1 VGGVQAV
8 FESLKAL
15 TPPRISNTLQGM
27 PVSDALPAGKLPP
40 ELLRGL
46 LGRLENWDRAVVLGP
61 AVGEDAAVID
71 VGAPELLVAKTDPIT
86 FAAESVGRYLLAV
99 NGNDLAT
106 VGADPRWLLVTAL
119 LPEGIAAERVV
130 AIFDDLR
137 QACKEAGVSLV
148 GGHTEM
154 TVGLDRPILVG
165 CLLGTVG
172 RDRLVRTAGARVGDA
187 VLLAGGIAIEGTAI
201 LASEHTEALR
211 ARGVEEAVIARAAEW
226 LRAPGISV
234 LPAARALHHTGAV
247 RAMHDPTEG
256 GLVTALHELGEAAGV
271 GLRIDREAVPVLPEC
286 RAICAALGLDPLGLL
301 ASGALLATLDAAE
314 VPAALERL
322 RAAGIPGARIGEV
335 APAAEGRL
343 FVEGGRASTLPAFP
357 RDELARYL
365 ESR

>member
-8 FESLKAL
+8 LESLKAL
-15 TPPRISNTLQGM
+15 TPPRFSNTLQGM
-27 PVSDALPAGKLPP
+27 PVRDALPAGKLPP

-61 AVGEDAAVID
+61 ALGEDAAVID
-71 VGAPELLVAKTDPIT
+71 VGGPELLVAKTDPIT
-86 FAAESVGRYLLAV
+86 LVAENVGRYLLAV

-106 VGADPRWLLVTAL
+106 VGAEPHWLLVTAL
-119 LPEGIAAERVV
+119 LPEGIAAARVT

-154 TVGLDRPILVG
+154 TVGVDRPILVG

-172 RDRLVRTAGARVGDA
+172 RDRLVRTAGARVGDTL
-187 VLLAGGIAIEGTAI
+187 LLAGGIAIEGTAI
-201 LASEHTEALR
+201 LASEHAEALR
-211 ARGVEEAVIARAAEW
+211 ARGVEEAVIERAAGW

-234 LPAARALHHTGAV
+234 LAAARALHATGAV
-247 RAMHDPTEG
+247 HAMHDPTEG
-256 GLVTALHELGEAAGV
+256 GLGTALHELGEAASV
-271 GLRIDREAVPVLPEC
+271 GLRIDREAIRVLPEC
-286 RAICAALGLDPLGLL
+286 HTICAALGLDPLGLL
-301 ASGALLATLDAAE
+301 ASGALLASLDAAE

-322 RAAGIPGARIGEV
+322 RAAGVPGARIGQV
-335 APAAEGRL
+335 VPSAEGSV
-343 FVEGGRASTLPAFP
+343 FVERDRVTPLPVFP